1 MAAILQAPSWILV
14 PISNEPNPLRLAIV
28 FAVGCT
34 DRIPLIT
41 TAACSFPE
49 CVAIDVEFTFKILKP
64 ASSETGAPIGFG
76 GTGLEILSLAQ
87 YWSLGLPSIP
97 EKLAEKPSTVLF
109 YAGST
114 SVRTL
119 AIQLLKL

>member
-1 MAAILQAPSWILV
+1 MD
-14 PISNEPNPLRLAIV
+14 PISNEPNPFRLAIV

-34 DRIPLIT
+34 DRIQLIT
-41 TAACSFPE
+41 TAAGSFAE
-49 CVAIDVEFTFKILKP
+49 CVATDVEFTFKMLKA
-64 ASSETGAPIGFG
+64 ASSETGAPIG
-76 GTGLEILSLAQ
+76 GTGLEILGLAQ
-87 YWSLGLPSIP
+87 YSSLGLPSMP
-97 EKLAEKPSTVLF
+97 EKPAEKPSTVLF